1 MILFKLRNKDM
12 KVTEFRRLSQLGE
25 KRHIDLKID
34 CQAFASKEP
43 ESQKAKA
50 ELAKD
55 ICAMANNGSRTSYLL
70 IGVSD
75 NGLHL
80 KSVTNPNLTDDNLQ
94 SFCKHSIAPPPKVK
108 LHKCVAPPSAGHGG
122 EQLVAIQIG
131 PNIRHAYRLNQ
142 DFISPQNSD
151 PKMRYHFRRNEV
163 WIRREATSDL
173 ALPEEIVRLMRR
185 EKITEVVDDT
195 EMVDF
200 SRLET
205 SQQLPEMLRQA
216 RTFFKELD
224 YVVDDIRSDDPLIA
238 FRVVIPL
245 DSRRLVFRCVAH
257 RALTSQ
263 FPMIRAI
270 GLDWEYEHGM
280 FILLM
285 DQTSKQAFP
294 FGTSLNWKEPWGFFS
309 KIAVGEPYFYRTGRR
324 YIKGTRTPTYK
335 ELFPLNFKQADLC
348 VVTLARC
355 TSNHRLRE
363 RLTEACTFLKSDTNA
378 LSTLEESADIIDKGL
393 QSCLR
398 EGWIHAIG
406 TVFGEYKLKKGEF
419 KDRRWPHDILARFRN
434 PSLISAARLILR
446 LSNRPASS
454 KAPSARNLRI
464 GRKTTVIQR

>member
-12 KVTEFRRLSQLGE
+12 KFTEFRRLSQLGE
-25 KRHIDLKID
+25 KQHIDLKID

-173 ALPEEIVRLMRR
+173 ASPEEIVRLMRR
-185 EKITEVVDDT
+185 EKIAEVVDDT
-195 EMVDF
+195 EVVDF
-200 SRLET
+200 SRLDT
-205 SQQLPEMLRQA
+205 SQQLPEMLRVA
-216 RTFFKELD
+216 RTIFKELG
-224 YVVDDIRSDDPLIA
+224 YIVYNIRSDDPLVG
-238 FRVVIPL
+238 FRVVVPL

-257 RALTSQ
+257 QALTSQ

-270 GLDWEYEHGM
+270 GFDWEYEHGM

-285 DQTSKQAFP
+285 DQTSKRALP
-294 FGTSLNWKEPWGFFS
+294 FSLSFNWKEPWGFFS
-309 KIAVGEPYFYRTGRR
+309 KVALGTAYLYRTHRR
-324 YIKGTRTPTYK
+324 YTKGNTRPTS
-335 ELFPLNFKQADLC
+335 EEMFPLNFKQADLC

-355 TSNHRLRE
+355 TSTLRLRDNV
-363 RLTEACTFLKSDTNA
+363 TEACTFLRSDAKAT
-378 LSTLEESADIIDKGL
+378 STLEESADAINRGL
-393 QSCLR
+393 QSCLKG
-398 EGWIHAIG
+398 GWIREARRSDFEG
-406 TVFGEYKLKKGEF
+406 RKLKKSEF
-419 KDRRWPHDILARFRN
+419 KDPNWPHHILVRTRDTR
-434 PSLISAARLILR
+434 LVSAARLILR
-446 LSNRPASS
+446 LLNPSPSS
-454 KAPSARNLRI
+454 KILPQR
-464 GRKTTVIQR
+464 RKSTR